1 MLLALAGA
9 FALVLFAG
17 VIVDR
22 QDPLAPA
29 DAIYV
34 LGGTR
39 ITRALEASELFHAGL
54 APRIVISNGGWEP
67 AMTELAARGI
77 HVTTEAESAREVLV
91 DHLGVPAAAVE
102 LLPGSLDN
110 TAAEARDVTDR
121 GWTRLIVITD
131 CATTRRA
138 GYAFRRI
145 MGPRVTVMARC
156 ARTDT
161 YTPWTWWN
169 SRGSARQTFYEFPK
183 LVAYWIGLG
192 G

>member
-1 MLLALAGA
+1 MTLAGA
-9 FALVLFAG
+9 AILFLFAG
-17 VIVDR
+17 LLVDR

-39 ITRALEASELFHAGL
+39 ITRALEASELYHAGL

-77 HVTTEAESAREVLV
+77 HVTTEAETAREVLV
-91 DHLGVPAAAVE
+91 DHLGVPASAVE

-110 TAAEARDVTDR
+110 TAAEARDVRDR
-121 GWTRLIVITD
+121 GWSRLIVITD

-138 GYAFRRI
+138 AFAFRHI

-169 SRGSARQTFYEFPK
+169 SRASFRQTFYELPK
-183 LVAYWIGLG
+183 LLVYWMGLG
-192 G
+192 R